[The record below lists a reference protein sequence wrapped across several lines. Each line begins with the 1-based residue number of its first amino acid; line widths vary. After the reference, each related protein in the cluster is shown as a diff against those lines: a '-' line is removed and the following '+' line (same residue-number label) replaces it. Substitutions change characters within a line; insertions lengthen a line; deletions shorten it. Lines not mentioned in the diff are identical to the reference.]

1 MSEDHIADA
10 LASEDRRF
18 AAMAASDIAELE
30 AVLADDLH
38 YTHANGMV
46 EDKAEFI
53 RKITSGERDYLDV
66 RLVSRSSSKQAGFVA
81 VFGQVDVEVMRHA
94 GKLTNRLDYTAI
106 YRNENPQLFA
116 WSAVKSLVQPDGGA
130 A

>member
-1 MSEDHIADA
+1 MSHDPVAAA

-18 AAMAASDIAELE
+18 AAMAASDVEILD

-53 RKITSGERDYLDV
+53 RRIVSGARRYQQV
-66 RLVSRSSSKQAGFVA
+66 RLVHRTASAQPGFVA
-81 VFGQVDVEVMRHA
+81 VFGQVEVHVMRA
-94 GKLTNRLDYTAI
+94 SGLLVNQLDYTAI
-106 YRNENPQLFA
+106 YRDCDPRLFA
-116 WSAVKSLVQPDGGA
+116 WSAVFSIKDPH
-130 A
+130 